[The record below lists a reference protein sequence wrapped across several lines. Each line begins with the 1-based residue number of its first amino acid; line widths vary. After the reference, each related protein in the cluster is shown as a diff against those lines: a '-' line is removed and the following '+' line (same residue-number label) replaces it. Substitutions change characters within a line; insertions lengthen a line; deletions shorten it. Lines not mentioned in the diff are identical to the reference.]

1 MDTGNQLGEFLRTR
15 RELLTPDDVGLPNN
29 GRRRVHRLRREEAA
43 ILAGISTEFYLR
55 LELGHEKNP
64 SEQVL
69 ESLAMAFRLD
79 ANETAQLHRIAHPA
93 TGRRRRE
100 DPKHEQ
106 AGDALQHLIETWS
119 GQAVIV
125 QSRLMDVLASN
136 ALARTIST
144 QFTPGENSLRSA
156 FLDPS
161 APQLYRDWN
170 ETTARIIAGLRALTG
185 PEIDDPK
192 LTQLVRELSLRSER
206 FRQLWSQREVKGNGD
221 GMALLRHPLVGDLD
235 LHQNKFLIDGTD
247 GQVLIVLH
255 ADAGSTTETAL
266 RRLAAIAR
274 GERAAETERPPAEP
288 VSIDSKRR
296 AT

>member
-1 MDTGNQLGEFLRTR
+1 MDTGNQLGEYLRTR

-69 ESLAMAFRLD
+69 ESLALAFQLN
-79 ANETAQLHRIAHPA
+79 ANETATLHRIAHPT

-100 DPKHEQ
+100 DPKPEQ
-106 AGDALQHLIETWS
+106 ASDSLSRLIETWT

-136 ALARTIST
+136 ALARAITP

-161 APQLYRDWN
+161 APELHRDWN
-170 ETTARIIAGLRALTG
+170 EATARIIVGLRALTG

-192 LTQLVRELSLRSER
+192 LTQIVRELSLRSER
-206 FRQLWSQREVKGNGD
+206 FRQLWSQNEVHGNGD
-221 GMALLRHPLVGDLD
+221 GTMLLRHPLVGDLD
-235 LHQNKFLIDGTD
+235 LRQDTFLIDGTD

-255 ADAGSTTETAL
+255 ADAGSATETAL

-274 GERAAETERPPAEP
+274 GEKAAESERPLAEP
-288 VSIDSKRR
+288 VSIESKRR